1 MPTTVHIPDRL
12 LTALDQRA
20 EELGLSRNR
29 LIVRAVEQSLR
40 RETEWPEKFIRR
52 LKDVGTEE
60 KAVKYVLDTNTIS
73 ALMRG
78 DAN

>member
-52 LKDVGTEE
+52 LKDVGAEE
-60 KAVKYVLDTNTIS
+60 KAVKYVLDTNTVS